1 MFFSTSFQALEAV
14 QEARRG
20 GWQNTMPFHKM
31 PASPGL
37 FLWNDTARDRFA
49 LLRSQSAAP
58 LALLKLNFWFF
69 KVQSA

>member
-1 MFFSTSFQALEAV
+1 TLLKMLMFFSTSFQALEAV

-31 PASPGL
+31 PAISGL

-49 LLRSQSAAP
+49 LLRSKKRLS
-58 LALLKLNFWFF
+58 
-69 KVQSA
+69 